1 MKYILGLFRP
11 ISLTNSRYNQ
21 HATKGSLILEVGA
34 TGNTLEDCLTSMELL
49 SKIMSEVIR

>member
-1 MKYILGLFRP
+1 MSYTLGLFRP

-21 HATKGSLILEVGA
+21 HTTKGSLILEVGA

-49 SKIMSEVIR
+49 SKIMSEVLG

>member
-1 MKYILGLFRP
+1 MNCILGLFRP

-21 HATKGSLILEVGA
+21 HTTKGSLILEVGA

-49 SKIMSEVIR
+49 SKIMSEVIK